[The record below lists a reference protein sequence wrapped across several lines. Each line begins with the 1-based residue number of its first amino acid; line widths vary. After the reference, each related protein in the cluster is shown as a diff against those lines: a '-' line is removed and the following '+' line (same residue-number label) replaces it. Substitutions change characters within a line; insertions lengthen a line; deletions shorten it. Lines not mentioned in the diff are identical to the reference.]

1 MEFSQILSSN
11 SLAGTATLLRSG
23 RVAVSWTHAVNTTA
37 AAAYVQLFDAAAA
50 SDVTLGTTVPTY
62 VLKSAAS
69 DPSEGAL
76 PHNGLVFALGIVAA
90 STTTATG
97 STGAAQHVRL
107 GVL

>member
-23 RVAVSWTHAVNTTA
+23 RVALSWVHAINTAVA
-37 AAAYVQLFDAAAA
+37 ASYLQLYDAAAA
-50 SDVTLGTTVPTY
+50 ADVTVGTTVPTY
-62 VLKSAAS
+62 VLKSTAS

-76 PHNGLVFALGIVAA
+76 PHNGLVFALGVVAA

-97 STGAAQHVRL
+97 STGATQHVRL
-107 GVL
+107 GVM